1 MIQNDVEA
9 IFSAADY
16 YVNKSSQQT
25 ATPPPHNAKQ
35 ENEAKRVT
43 ATPVP
48 LSALSHISQPIID
61 IQADRKD
68 FTQQNLSLEN
78 LQQLN
83 KEVENNAFIGHIIWG
98 TLPSGEQAHKL
109 RSKIEQK
116 VIKNNQAYKRYPND
130 FIHALLSLNA
140 YETSHQINTNLVF
153 GSADH
158 KHYEQYLIQWK
169 INEVHDYPEFGRYY
183 AVSYTNTQTRQ
194 LVLAHRGTTFEWMDL
209 FNTESPSKTN
219 LTGVLAG
226 DIVAQQKLV
235 YSVTKRVAEYARD
248 NHYHFST
255 TGHSLGAWLAEIS
268 VYYSVFEFKHPT
280 KAVTFDSPGS
290 IKMVDFGPNILT
302 HENTRDIKH
311 LEITTY
317 LSAPNFVN
325 TCHRHIGQVYQLYPD
340 YEKEKWRI
348 SKVILPKYEALWSIF
363 GHSLT
368 LLLATFDPITG
379 KPPRDKITRMARWP
393 VINYFP
399 RKTTGQHM
407 LTGFKNIGAKLFG
420 EEKFGPLYQET
431 NEELLIIS
439 LLKLIIDIG
448 KARIDHT
455 QYLKC
460 WELLQSPP
468 TEITSSKE
476 KIGYEFSLKYEASYE
491 PASKDPATN
500 KLITNYKG
508 TADWYLK
515 KLYECPVD
523 KITQYFGEN
532 SLITQQL
539 NTIKAQYYIKI
550 DQGCYQLVATGQTP
564 IEELKEN
571 ILRLLEEQVT
581 RGEVKAFLKTHVHI
595 SSRTLP
601 PFEITSDLLPLF
613 PTLGKRYITRI
624 EDFYQLDKLLAGSSY
639 VIIKGEPGFGKTS
652 LANEYGH
659 RQKDRPNHAKLVIKI
674 DADSQ
679 EKVINAYQM
688 MASTFKL
695 AVEQYSAEE
704 IMHLVHHKITL
715 SHKPVLFIFDN
726 VENATYLTPYIDY
739 LPQSTKAIITT
750 RHSRLIEGAP
760 NLQVRPFNCQEA
772 TQYIC
777 SSAIKNRIEHPQEV
791 QALIDHYAKGT
802 GYINPYHLNRA
813 IGIIKQRPIGGIKNY
828 LTFINVHPDYGGE
841 LILQQK
847 LMATS
852 RLAWPMLQYAAYLD
866 PDFID
871 LSIFT
876 QLFQVTEE
884 ELTEAIKILESLS
897 AMTIVRK
904 PRQEGLTLHRLTQG
918 IVKDFIHN
926 PAHQAICLTKTEI
939 MSQLISSLNQ
949 LCPDVEEN
957 PQGWQQVKKLMVHI
971 EVLLAQENPL
981 INFSVAELFD
991 KSGSYATTVLGN
1003 YLKAHRYYE
1012 NALTICQ
1019 LLHPESPHAKVAH
1032 SLDALGSSY
1041 TRLGGADNLQKGLD
1055 LQKQAWVMRQ
1065 RLYGEG
1071 PHPEVAHSL
1080 NNIGMTYEALGGA
1093 ENQQKGLHFQTQA
1106 LVMRQELYGQE
1117 PHPEV
1122 ARSLNNVGMSYEA
1135 LSGTENQRKGLW
1147 LQEQALTMLQAL
1159 HGEEPHPDVAH
1170 SLNNIG
1176 ISYKNLGGTENQQK
1190 GLSLQEQALRMRLVL
1205 YGDQPHHD
1213 IANSFNNI
1221 GRAYADLGG
1230 IKNQQLGLAL
1240 QEYALARLQRLYG
1253 DQPHPDVASFLNN
1266 VGSTYGQLEGIE
1278 NRQEGL
1284 TLQKQALAMR
1294 RALYGDQAHFEVA
1307 NSLDSIG
1314 RTYLYLGGV
1323 TNQQKGM
1330 YFQKRARVMLQTLYG
1345 D

>member
-9 IFSAADY
+9 IFSAGGY
-16 YVNKSSQQT
+16 YVNKSSQHT
-25 ATPPPHNAKQ
+25 APSLRNAKQ
-35 ENEAKRVT
+35 ESEAKRVT

-68 FTQQNLSLEN
+68 FTQQNLSLAGLKE
-78 LQQLN
+78 LDE
-83 KEVENNAFIGHIIWG
+83 EVENNSFIGHIIWG
-98 TLPSGEQAHKL
+98 TLPPGEEARQL
-109 RSKIEQK
+109 RNKIEQK

-153 GSADH
+153 GGTDH
-158 KHYEQYLIQWK
+158 KHYEQHLTQWK

-194 LVLAHRGTTFEWMDL
+194 LVLAHRGTTFERMDL

-219 LTGVLAG
+219 LIGVLAG
-226 DIVAQQKLV
+226 EIVAQQKTV
-235 YSVTKRVAEYARD
+235 YSVTKRVAEYAKD

-325 TCHRHIGQVYQLYPD
+325 TCHRHIGQVYRLYPD

-348 SKVILPKYEALWSIF
+348 SKVILPKYQALWSIF
-363 GHSLT
+363 GHSLP

-379 KPPRDKITRMARWP
+379 KPDKITRMARWP
-393 VINYFP
+393 VISYFP
-399 RKTTGQHM
+399 RKTRGQHM

-420 EEKFGPLYQET
+420 EEKFGPAYQDSHQEILAT
-431 NEELLIIS
+431 S
-439 LLKLIIDIG
+439 LLSLVKDAWDGKIDQ
-448 KARIDHT
+448 K

-460 WELLQSPP
+460 WELLRSPP
-468 TEITSSKE
+468 EENATSAI
-476 KIGYEFSLKYEASYE
+476 KIGHEFSLKFEGSYE
-491 PASKDPATN
+491 FAIQDRLTGQ
-500 KLITNYKG
+500 LVTTYKG
-508 TADWYLK
+508 GADWYLK
-515 KLYECPVD
+515 KLFDCPEE
-523 KITQYFGEN
+523 KIIRHFGEG

-539 NTIKAQYYIKI
+539 ILLKAQYRIEEE
-550 DQGCYQLVATGQTP
+550 QGQYQLVIIPNHA
-564 IEELKEN
+564 IDEAKELM
-571 ILRLLEEQVT
+571 LRLLEKNVT
-581 RGEVKAFLKTHVHI
+581 HGEVKNFLKTYAEKPYPKLPKLAI
-595 SSRTLP
+595 SSA
-601 PFEITSDLLPLF
+601 LF
-613 PTLGKRYITRI
+613 PLPASLAERYLARI
-624 EDFYQLDKLLAGSSY
+624 EDFVQLDQLLAIHRY
-639 VIIKGEPGFGKTS
+639 VIISGEPGFGKSS
-652 LANEYGH
+652 LAYEYGH
-659 RQKDRPNHAKLVIKI
+659 RQKDRPHQAKLVIKI
-674 DADSQ
+674 DADSA
-679 EKVINAYQM
+679 EKILSAYQLL
-688 MASTFKL
+688 AREAKL
-695 AVEQYSAEE
+695 AFEHYTPEQLIHA
-704 IMHLVHHKITL
+704 VHNKIAL
-715 SHKPVLFIFDN
+715 SQQPLLLIFDN
-726 VENATYLTPYIDY
+726 VERQADIAPYLAH
-739 LPQSTKAIITT
+739 LPDKAQMIITT
-750 RHSRLIEGAP
+750 RHSRLIEGGPILKA
-760 NLQVRPFNCQEA
+760 RPFSLHEA
-772 TQYIC
+772 SQYIRL
-777 SSAIKNRIEHPQEV
+777 SPIKNRVQHDKEV
-791 QALIDHYAKGT
+791 QALVEYYAKGT
-802 GYINPYHLNRA
+802 AYVLPYYLNLA
-813 IGIIKQRPIGGIKNY
+813 ISIIQQQPIGGIQEY
-828 LTFINVHPDYGGE
+828 LNIIEAEPDYQGE
-841 LILQQK
+841 VALIQ
-847 LMATS
+847 
-852 RLAWPMLQYAAYLD
+852 RLTAETEFAWPMLQCAAYLD
-866 PDFID
+866 PDFIE
-871 LSIFT
+871 LSIFA
-876 QLFQVTEE
+876 QLFGIDKAR
-884 ELTEAIKILESLS
+884 LSKAISALESLS
-897 AMTIVRK
+897 AMSVVRK
-904 PRQEGLTLHRLTQG
+904 PGQEGLTLHRLTQG

-926 PAHQAICLTKTEI
+926 SAHQAICLTKTEI
-939 MSQLISSLNQ
+939 ISQLINSLNQ
-949 LCPDVEEN
+949 LCPYVEEN
-957 PQGWQQVKKLMVHI
+957 PQSWQHVKKLMVHI
-971 EVLLAQENPL
+971 EVLLAQENLL

-1019 LLHPESPHAKVAH
+1019 LLHPEAPHAKVAH

-1065 RLYGEG
+1065 RLYGKG

-1093 ENQQKGLHFQTQA
+1093 ENQQKGLYFQTQA
-1106 LVMRQELYGQE
+1106 LAMRRILYYGKG

-1278 NRQEGL
+1278 NRQTGL

-1330 YFQKRARVMLQTLYG
+1330 YFQKQARAMLQTLYG